1 MINSR
6 QNRSRGSEPRLPATR
21 CDDLSMN
28 KNQPKPPEEPQA
40 ESALKEAAVEGLK
53 SAFMRNRKFSLA
65 KDLYTATDYDN
76 FQSMAMTVRDRLIE
90 KWMLTQQR
98 YHDEN
103 CKRVYYFSLEFL
115 PGRLLANNILN
126 LDLEEESRKA
136 MEDLG
141 LSLED
146 LSEQEIDPGLGNGGL
161 GRLAACFLDSMAT
174 IGIPATGYGIR
185 YDYGIFN
192 QKIVDGFQV
201 ELPDEWLSLGNP
213 WEFERPEFTLKVQF
227 YGKTMK
233 REDAGGKFRVDWVD
247 TNDVLAMAYDTPIP
261 GYGNE
266 VVNNLRLWS
275 ARSTAEFD
283 LEYFNDGDY
292 IRACENKIISENISR
307 VLYPSDSVYKGLE
320 LRLKQEY
327 FFTAASIQD
336 IIRRFKM
343 HNEDFRLFPDKV
355 AVQLNDTHPAI
366 AIVELM
372 RILIDVEELDWP
384 AAWDITERTFAYTN
398 HTIMPEALE
407 SWPVSLFE
415 KLLPRHLELIY
426 EIDRRFTREVAGH
439 YPHDHDRARRMSLLE
454 ETPEKRIRMSHL
466 SIVGSHSVNGVSRLH
481 TELLKTTLFKDFFE
495 FYPSKFNSKT
505 NGITQR
511 RWLKKANPRLS
522 ELITDTIGPGWPG
535 DLREIKKLIPFAA
548 DSSFR
553 KKWSAVK
560 KDNKRQFAGY
570 VKDKTGIVIDPC
582 SIFDVQVK
590 RVHEYKRQALFALYL
605 ISQYMKIKDDP
616 KKDIVPRTAI
626 VAGKAAPGYAM
637 AKLIIK
643 FINSI
648 AGVINK
654 DPGMKDKL
662 KVVFMENYRVSLA
675 EKIFPASDLSEQ
687 ISTAGREASGTGNMK
702 FMLNGAVTIGTWD
715 GANIEIAEEV
725 GPDNIF
731 IFGLKAREISGLRSS
746 GYDPRDHVQKNPLLK
761 EALRLVREDFFSQ
774 FEPQIFKPLYD
785 SLIEDDRFMV
795 LADFED
801 YVLTQEAVSR
811 AYLDDEGWTKRSIMN
826 TANSGKFSSDRT
838 VAEYAGDIWGVG

>member
-1 MINSR
+1 V
-6 QNRSRGSEPRLPATR
+6 
-21 CDDLSMN
+21 
-28 KNQPKPPEEPQA
+28 
-40 ESALKEAAVEGLK
+40 ESLK
-53 SAFMRNRKFSLA
+53 SAFLRNRKFSLA

-76 FQSMAMTVRDRLIE
+76 FQSIAITIRDRLIE
-90 KWMLTQQR
+90 KWILTQQR

-103 CKRVYYFSLEFL
+103 CKRVYYLSLEFL
-115 PGRLLANNILN
+115 PGRLLANNIFN
-126 LDLEEESRKA
+126 LDLEEESKKA

-141 LSLED
+141 LDLED
-146 LSEQEIDPGLGNGGL
+146 LYEQEIDPGLGNGGL

-174 IGIPATGYGIR
+174 LGIPATGYGIR

-192 QKIVDGFQV
+192 QRIVNGFQV

-227 YGKTMK
+227 YGKTVK
-233 REDAGGKFRVDWVD
+233 RKDKSGKLRVDWID

-292 IRACENKIISENISR
+292 IRACENKIVSENISR
-307 VLYPSDSVYKGLE
+307 VLYPSDNVYKGLE

-343 HNEDFRLFPDKV
+343 HNEDFRFFPDKV
-355 AVQLNDTHPAI
+355 AIQLNDTHPAI
-366 AIVELM
+366 AIAELM
-372 RILIDVEELDWP
+372 RVLIDMEQLDWD
-384 AAWDITERTFAYTN
+384 AAWDITVRTFAYTN

-407 SWPVSLFE
+407 SWPESLFGE
-415 KLLPRHLELIY
+415 LLPRHLELIH
-426 EIDRRFTREVAGH
+426 EIDRRFMREVAGR
-439 YPHDHDRARRMSLLE
+439 YPRDHDRARRMSLIE
-454 ETPEKRIRMSHL
+454 EGPEKRLRMSHL
-466 SIVGSHSVNGVSRLH
+466 CIVGSHSVNGVSRLH
-481 TELLKTTLFKDFFE
+481 TELLKTMLFKDFFDL
-495 FYPSKFNSKT
+495 YPDRFNSKT

-511 RWLKKANPRLS
+511 RWLGKANLRLS
-522 ELITDTIGPGWPG
+522 ALINDTIGGGWVT
-535 DLREIKKLIPFAA
+535 DLTRLKKLSSFAA

-553 KKWSAVK
+553 EKWRSVK
-560 KDNKRQFAGY
+560 RDNKRQFAGY
-570 VKDKTGIVIDPC
+570 VKDKTGIVIDTD

-590 RVHEYKRQALFALYL
+590 RIHEYKRQVLFALYL
-605 ISQYMKIKDDP
+605 ISRYVKIKDSP
-616 KKDIVPRTAI
+616 GKNVVPRTAI
-626 VAGKAAPGYAM
+626 VGGKAAPGYAM

-648 AGVINK
+648 ADVINK
-654 DPGMKDKL
+654 DPDMKDKL
-662 KVVFMENYRVSLA
+662 KVVFMENYCVSLA
-675 EKIFPASDLSEQ
+675 ERIFPASDLSEQ

-731 IFGLKAREISGLRSS
+731 IFGLKAHEIFDLKSS
-746 GYDPRDHVQKNPLLK
+746 GYDPREYVEKDPALK
-761 EALRLVREDFFSQ
+761 EVLRLVREDFFSRS
-774 FEPQIFKPLYD
+774 EPQIFKPLYD
-785 SLIEDDRFMV
+785 SLLGHDEFMV
-795 LADFED
+795 FADFKD
-801 YVLTQEAVSR
+801 YVSAQDKVSR
-811 AYLDDEGWTKRSIMN
+811 AYQDKEEWTRRSVMN
-826 TANSGKFSSDRT
+826 TAGSGRFSSDRT
-838 VAEYAGDIWGVG
+838 VAEYAKDIWKVG